1 MITQEMRDFKE
12 ILEDLARFRPLG
24 PGNPYIFHKAGL
36 QMYTYTRNER
46 ICSVAKTA
54 RHAAAATATRLLSRK
69 AKIAAAATPA
79 SALTTLSVA

>member
-24 PGNPYIFHKAGL
+24 PGNAYIFHKAGL

-46 ICSVAKTA
+46 ICSVAK
-54 RHAAAATATRLLSRK
+54 TATRLLSRK